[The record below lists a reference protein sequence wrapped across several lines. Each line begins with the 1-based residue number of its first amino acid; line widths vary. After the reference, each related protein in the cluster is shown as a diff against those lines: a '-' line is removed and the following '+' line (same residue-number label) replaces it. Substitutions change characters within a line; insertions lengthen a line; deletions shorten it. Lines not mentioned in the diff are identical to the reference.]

1 MKSPEDECDKHLFED
16 EVQLYSM
23 YNLHKAPLKF
33 VFSRQPLGP
42 SLE

>member
-23 YNLHKAPLKF
+23 YNLHKAPVKPVL
-33 VFSRQPLGP
+33 SRQPWNP
-42 SLE
+42 H